1 MRCPLLAFSRIGRR
15 LRFGTTGLHF
25 YRCTGRNL
33 FRRLSFY
40 PRPLL
45 SLFLS
50 LLSCL
55 HLDFCCLDQGDN
67 LIHVRNS
74 WWIVL
79 ALCFTQEIE
88 TTEHTLKIFRVQG

>member
-1 MRCPLLAFSRIGRR
+1 MRCPFLTTSRIGRC
-15 LRFGTTGLHF
+15 LRCRSIRLHF

-50 LLSCL
+50 LLSGL
-55 HLDFCCLDQGDN
+55 HLDFCCLDQGDD
-67 LIHVRNS
+67 LIHARNS